1 MDTSNIL
8 TFITFVVFSII
19 FVVDIILCDTK
30 EVVWKRKKFTAD
42 KARKISNDY
51 SEDID
56 FIEKEI
62 RQAAKQN
69 KTSVELTIDS
79 EKVVKH
85 FENAKFVVT
94 HVDKCI
100 YNIDWSDNA
109 KRKENIQ

>member
-1 MDTSNIL
+1 METLNIL
-8 TFITFVVFSII
+8 TIIGCIIASIL
-19 FVVDIILCDTK
+19 FVVDLIMCDTK

-42 KARKISNDY
+42 EARKISNDY
-51 SEDID
+51 SEDIA

-62 RQAAKQN
+62 RQTAKQN

-79 EKVVKH
+79 KEVVKH

-100 YNIDWSDNA
+100 YNIDWSNGA
-109 KRKENIQ
+109 KSKRH

>member
-1 MDTSNIL
+1 METLLCILIIIAHAVVSILFVIALALYDTE
-8 TFITFVVFSII
+8 
-19 FVVDIILCDTK
+19 
-30 EVVWKRKKFTAD
+30 EVVWERKKFTANE
-42 KARKISNDY
+42 ARKISNDY

-79 EKVVKH
+79 EKVAKH
-85 FENAKFVVT
+85 FENAKFIVT

-100 YNIDWSDNA
+100 YNIDWSNDA
-109 KRKENIQ
+109 KRSKGH

>member
-1 MDTSNIL
+1 METLYIL
-8 TFITFVVFSII
+8 MIVACSIASILFIA
-19 FVVDIILCDTK
+19 DLILCDTK

-100 YNIDWSDNA
+100 YNINWSNDA
-109 KRKENIQ
+109 KSKRH

>member
-62 RQAAKQN
+62 RQTAKQN

-85 FENAKFVVT
+85 FEKAKFVVT

>member
-1 MDTSNIL
+1 MTELNIL
-8 TFITFVVFSII
+8 TIIACSIASILFIA
-19 FVVDIILCDTK
+19 DLILCDTK

-79 EKVVKH
+79 EKSSKT
-85 FENAKFVVT
+85 FRE
-94 HVDKCI
+94 
-100 YNIDWSDNA
+100 
-109 KRKENIQ
+109 R

>member
-51 SEDID
+51 SNDIE

-94 HVDKCI
+94 HVDKSI
-100 YNIDWSDNA
+100 YNIDWSNDEKS
-109 KRKENIQ
+109 KRH

>member
-1 MDTSNIL
+1 MTELNIL
-8 TFITFVVFSII
+8 TIIACSITSILFIA
-19 FVVDIILCDTK
+19 DLILCDTK
-30 EVVWKRKKFTAD
+30 EVVWKRKKLTAD

-62 RQAAKQN
+62 RPAAKQN
-69 KTSVELTIDS
+69 KTSVELTINS

-94 HVDKCI
+94 HVDKCV
-100 YNIDWSDNA
+100 YNIDWSNDA
-109 KRKENIQ
+109 ERKRH

>member
-1 MDTSNIL
+1 MTELNNL
-8 TFITFVVFSII
+8 TIIAFSIASI
-19 FVVDIILCDTK
+19 LFIIDIILCDTK

-79 EKVVKH
+79 EKVAKH

>member
-1 MDTSNIL
+1 MTELNIL
-8 TFITFVVFSII
+8 TIIAFSIASI
-19 FVVDIILCDTK
+19 LLVIDLILCDTK

-69 KTSVELTIDS
+69 KTSVKLTIDS

-100 YNIDWSDNA
+100 YNIDWSNNENKS
-109 KRKENIQ
+109 KRH

>member
-1 MDTSNIL
+1 METLCIL
-8 TFITFVVFSII
+8 MIVVCSFASILFIIDPI
-19 FVVDIILCDTK
+19 MCDTK
-30 EVVWKRKKFTAD
+30 EVVWKKKKLTAD
-42 KARKISNDY
+42 KARKISDDY

-100 YNIDWSDNA
+100 YNIDWSNDA
-109 KRKENIQ
+109 KSKRY

>member
-1 MDTSNIL
+1 MTELNIL
-8 TFITFVVFSII
+8 TIIACSITSILFIA
-19 FVVDIILCDTK
+19 DLILCDTK
-30 EVVWKRKKFTAD
+30 EVVWKRKKLTAD
-42 KARKISNDY
+42 KARKISNNY

-69 KTSVELTIDS
+69 KTSVELTINS

-94 HVDKCI
+94 HVDKCV
-100 YNIDWSDNA
+100 YNIDWSNDA
-109 KRKENIQ
+109 ERKRH